1 MRIAN
6 VHAVGPSRAGSVPGV
21 RVDWAAALHMLE
33 SLHACMRSRV
43 TLCHRGAV
51 RAGYGATGVQN
62 CIEDEDA
69 LDALLYPSL
78 RVIRIENGHTSDD
91 CALNTGG

>member
-1 MRIAN
+1 MCMLW
-6 VHAVGPSRAGSVPGV
+6 VPAVLAPCPGSVWTGQP
-21 RVDWAAALHMLE
+21 LYT
-33 SLHACMRSRV
+33 STHARELACV
-43 TLCHRGAV
+43 HEIACHVVPPRRGTG
-51 RAGYGATGVQN
+51 RLRGATGVQN